1 MSADGAGLPTERQVL
16 RVNPIACKAHGLCIE
31 LLPEL
36 ITADPWGY
44 PIIASGPV
52 PVQLLALARRA
63 VSDCPTLALLLA
75 DESDR

>member
-1 MSADGAGLPTERQVL
+1 MSGEGARQPSGRQVL

-36 ITADPWGY
+36 ISADPWGY
-44 PIIASGPV
+44 PIIATGPV
-52 PVQLLALARRA
+52 PVRLLALARRA

-75 DESDR
+75 DEAER